1 MIIAYIRSTQ
11 LFITRNQA
19 QPAIA
24 FGDGLFQGFNSAD
37 GSIFGSYGNV
47 FQFKQDM
54 AYTRGTHSFQW
65 GAELRFN
72 RDTTIFGMNPNGL
85 YTFGGG
91 TAYSPVLIPSASG
104 QHDIHPGD
112 ALPDS
117 LTCLLTATP
126 YSYPLTPTPNLT
138 PTQTKFT

>member
-1 MIIAYIRSTQ
+1 MRSKT
-11 LFITRNQA
+11 LVLTSNQTE
-19 QPAIA
+19 PAIS
-24 FGDGLFQGFNSAD
+24 FGDGLFEGFNSAD

-54 AYTRGTHSFQW
+54 VYTRGTHSLKW

-72 RDTTIFGMNPNGL
+72 RDTTIFGLNPNGL

-91 TAYSPVLIPSASG
+91 TAYSPVSIPSASG

-112 ALPDS
+112 KLPDS
-117 LTCLLTATP
+117 LTGLLTSTP
-126 YSYPLTPTPNLT
+126 YSYSVTASTRLSPIGHN
-138 PTQTKFT
+138 